1 MWSISPQIVHL
12 DIKGSIEAHGEMTL
26 VGLVEIRRKDCLKM
40 EVAKE
45 SERTITPFVELGSD
59 FISCRPT

>member
-1 MWSISPQIVHL
+1 MM
-12 DIKGSIEAHGEMTL
+12 AL
-26 VGLVEIRRKDCLKM
+26 VILVRKDCLKM

-59 FISCRPT
+59 FMSCRPT